1 MNLLKIYKARQKI
14 SEFNDSDVLEIADQ
28 IEFYLKNYPNA
39 VDTIEGITKWWL
51 LGRGVEVS
59 SLIVQ

>member
-1 MNLLKIYKARQKI
+1 MNLLKIYKARQQI

-51 LGRGVEVS
+51 LGQEFEVL
-59 SLIVQ
+59 SLIV

>member
-1 MNLLKIYKARQKI
+1 MNLLKIYKARQQI

-51 LGRGVEVS
+51 LGQEFEVS
-59 SLIVQ
+59 SLIV